1 LIFAALAASGLVV
14 ADVLLD
20 EAGRL
25 LSGTQDELGSLRD
38 AKAREDSDNKELK
51 IADANR
57 LAGEANRRAE
67 ELAQENLR
75 LKRAIDRSV
84 AETLLREEEL
94 KAKNLATESKLEEE
108 LKTRLELEKSLTPRE
123 LPIILEGPKAN
134 FDSLRPFAEMQVIF
148 DVLPD
153 AEAVRAASNL
163 RQILEMA
170 GWKTAQFVP
179 RADAN
184 IGFFDGVVIESLPS
198 GAEMIQSMGN
208 REQAVSWQRLDKA
221 GEALEDFLSSYN
233 WEARATF
240 REPNA
245 PPIPANTIKIVVGFK
260 PNPYFAPEWV
270 KKAREESRKVR
281 EEMKRRRVEL
291 EKLFPKRPNE

>member
-1 LIFAALAASGLVV
+1 MLPNRYFYGVLLLLLVLIIAVIIAKSPNRTATITKETSTESSVESLNSEIRERKERRDRVSNWNRFFLIFAALAASGLVV

-148 DVLPD
+148 DV
-153 AEAVRAASNL
+153 
-163 RQILEMA
+163 
-170 GWKTAQFVP
+170 
-179 RADAN
+179 
-184 IGFFDGVVIESLPS
+184 
-198 GAEMIQSMGN
+198 
-208 REQAVSWQRLDKA
+208 
-221 GEALEDFLSSYN
+221 
-233 WEARATF
+233 
-240 REPNA
+240 
-245 PPIPANTIKIVVGFK
+245 
-260 PNPYFAPEWV
+260 
-270 KKAREESRKVR
+270 
-281 EEMKRRRVEL
+281 
-291 EKLFPKRPNE
+291 